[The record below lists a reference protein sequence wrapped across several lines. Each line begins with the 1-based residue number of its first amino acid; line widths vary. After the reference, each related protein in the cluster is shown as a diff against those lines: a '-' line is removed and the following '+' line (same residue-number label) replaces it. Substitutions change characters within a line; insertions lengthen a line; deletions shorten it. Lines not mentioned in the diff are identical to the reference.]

1 MSVLQ
6 VLEPSRVLSVI
17 HTFDCHTGEVTAV
30 SKSFFD
36 GSAIFYVVV
45 QLSSVLVGRSVHDDA
60 QNCGVADNVV
70 SYIAV
75 SFTSCT
81 APHHTA

>member
-1 MSVLQ
+1 MWRSVVLILMIVNHQYLLLTFVRLLVSVLQ

-36 GSAIFYVVV
+36 SSAIFYVVV
-45 QLSSVLVGRSVHDDA
+45 QLSSVLVGRSVA
-60 QNCGVADNVV
+60 
-70 SYIAV
+70 
-75 SFTSCT
+75 
-81 APHHTA
+81 